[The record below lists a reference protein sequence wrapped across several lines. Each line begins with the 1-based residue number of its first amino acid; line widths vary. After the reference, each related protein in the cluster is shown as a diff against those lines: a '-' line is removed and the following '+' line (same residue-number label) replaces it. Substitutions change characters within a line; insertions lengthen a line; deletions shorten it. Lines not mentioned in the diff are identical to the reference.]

1 MDLIDLYHADDEHFA
16 SPDINDNQ
24 AFVHKF
30 PNGAEKLRKAS
41 TKMKKPR
48 FVPWEP
54 FRAAPSADRKGQ
66 IPVDMPELIPYSTKL
81 LDEDSDRCSSKGER
95 LVDTRRNRTNEK
107 DCDRSEKEI
116 YLEKQLV
123 ELKSELEIERKLNS
137 ELKRLMVA
145 TISDEL
151 QGQVEA
157 LTEDKIRLAHRVEE
171 YTERLLHEDEQVDQ
185 LLIDRD
191 VWKCK
196 FLAQSIRTDE
206 LNIRLEFLLGML
218 RDAQRVVREM
228 WYALSFFSFSGTST
242 FIFHLTT
249 SRRALDIFSNE
260 FSDGAS
266 NVSKDATYLANLDLA
281 TFFTRSPC
289 DERVQRKTPNYANVT
304 VSCCPKCFGR
314 EIHLL

>member
-30 PNGAEKLRKAS
+30 PNGAEKLQKAS

-66 IPVDMPELIPYSTKL
+66 VPMEMPELIPYPTK
-81 LDEDSDRCSSKGER
+81 LDEDSDRCSSIGER

-116 YLEKQLV
+116 YLEKQLA

-228 WYALSFFSFSGTST
+228 C
-242 FIFHLTT
+242 
-249 SRRALDIFSNE
+249 
-260 FSDGAS
+260 DGAS

-281 TFFTRSPC
+281 SFFTRSPC